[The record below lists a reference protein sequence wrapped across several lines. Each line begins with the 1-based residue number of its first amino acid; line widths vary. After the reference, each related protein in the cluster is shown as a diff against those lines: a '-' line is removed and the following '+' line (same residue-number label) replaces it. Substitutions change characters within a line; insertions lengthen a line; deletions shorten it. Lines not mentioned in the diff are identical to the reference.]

1 MPDIT
6 GEALRPKQDTPMGCF
21 QYPIEIGDPAGRRFT
36 RLNALVDT
44 GASYTLAPASLL
56 IRLGVARTE
65 TAVFA
70 MADGSQAEL
79 DIGETRIRINGKQAT
94 SIVVFG
100 DEDAAPL
107 LGAHALEGL
116 RLGVDPLAERLIDVR
131 ALLFNNRKPLCVYPT
146 ETGISQQIR
155 R

>member
-1 MPDIT
+1 
-6 GEALRPKQDTPMGCF
+6 MGCF
-21 QYPIEIGDPAGRRFT
+21 QYPIEIGDPAGQRFT

-56 IRLGVARTE
+56 RRLGVQRTE

-70 MADGSQAEL
+70 MADGSQTEL
-79 DIGETRIRINGKQAT
+79 DIGETSIRINGRQAT

-107 LGAHALEGL
+107 LGAHTLTGL
-116 RLGVDPLAERLIDVR
+116 RLAVDPLEERLIDAH
-131 ALLFNNRKPLCVYPT
+131 ALLFNNRKPLCVYPSET
-146 ETGISQQIR
+146 ELSQPILR
-155 R
+155 